1 MSLLLV
7 YLFIYSHAKVFPFS
21 LGNWL
26 KMKISRSIY
35 TFALTQGDA
44 SAMYDALTNLVS
56 REEEF
61 RTSLEGIRQKIFIL
75 LVYLSL

>member
-1 MSLLLV
+1 MLPIDQLCTSIIVSSPLFI
-7 YLFIYSHAKVFPFS
+7 YLFILMQRSSPFS

-61 RTSLEGIRQKIFIL
+61 RSWD
-75 LVYLSL
+75 